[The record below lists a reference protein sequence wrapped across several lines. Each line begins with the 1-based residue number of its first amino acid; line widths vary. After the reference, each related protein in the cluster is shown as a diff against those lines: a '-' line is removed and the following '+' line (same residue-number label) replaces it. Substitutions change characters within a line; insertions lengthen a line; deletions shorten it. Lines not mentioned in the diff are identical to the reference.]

1 MIPGWTGKNQNKTPR
16 HADAKEISGFE
27 VDLARSR
34 RARDFHVDAASN
46 RVGLTEAAG
55 MLLLLVS
62 ELFLD
67 QLLKRVFD
75 CRLIETSN
83 DFVQETADDEALGD
97 RDWNAAAAEVEEFV
111 FVDLTG
117 GGAVG
122 ATDVVGQNFEAGH

>member
-1 MIPGWTGKNQNKTPR
+1 MP
-16 HADAKEISGFE
+16 
-27 VDLARSR
+27 
-34 RARDFHVDAASN
+34 
-46 RVGLTEAAG
+46 
-55 MLLLLVS
+55 LLLVS
-62 ELFLD
+62 EFFLD

-75 CRLIETSN
+75 CRLIEASN

-122 ATDVVGQNFEAGH
+122 ATDVVGQNFEAGHRVRFGIVA